1 MKNGVSISFICI
13 LLILVGVVIDEVPI
27 SVSELY
33 FSLLEFIN
41 THIKPLFFILVT
53 YLTITLSIKKLGH
66 DVKVY
71 YTVKGSSYLPAQ
83 ISSVI
88 LMNAKDKPVIV
99 TELLVQFP
107 DNQAMKLKE
116 FDPPL
121 ILNSLSSEKVEI
133 EQYSKLNGNYE
144 PKFSDAVIKLKTP
157 SNYISCTFPKFKGD
171 QIRHLIGTSKKIFR
185 GHVFSNKVKFA
196 IVYKYNQ
203 KTHIAFILHIGA
215 INNDWYFGQPLL
227 GKELT
232 VKETISIKE
241 LNFVDSWQLY
251 ELSHSSQLLVCVS
264 LKQ

>member
-1 MKNGVSISFICI
+1 
-13 LLILVGVVIDEVPI
+13 
-27 SVSELY
+27 
-33 FSLLEFIN
+33 
-41 THIKPLFFILVT
+41 
-53 YLTITLSIKKLGH
+53 
-66 DVKVY
+66 
-71 YTVKGSSYLPAQ
+71 
-83 ISSVI
+83 
-88 LMNAKDKPVIV
+88 MNAKDKPVII

-107 DNQAMKLKE
+107 DNQAMKLKK

-133 EQYSKLNGNYE
+133 KQYSKLNENYE

-171 QIRHLIGTSKKIFR
+171 EIKHSIGATKKIFK
-185 GHVFSNKVKFA
+185 GHVFSNKVKFS

-203 KTHIAFILHIGA
+203 KTHIAFILHDGTID
-215 INNDWYFGQPLL
+215 NEWDFGQPLL
-227 GKELT
+227 NKEVT
-232 VKETISIKE
+232 VKEIISTKE